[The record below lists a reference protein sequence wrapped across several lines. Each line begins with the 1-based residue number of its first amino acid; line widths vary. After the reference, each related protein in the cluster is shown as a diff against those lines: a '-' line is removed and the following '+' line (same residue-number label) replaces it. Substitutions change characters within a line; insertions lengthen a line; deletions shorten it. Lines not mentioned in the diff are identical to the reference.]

1 MNETN
6 AKHYGFTEKELSFI
20 TSYDIKHRM
29 GSKSEGE
36 E

>member
-6 AKHYGFTEKELSFI
+6 AKHYVFTEKELSFI
-20 TSYDIKHRM
+20 TTYDIKHRM
-29 GSKSEGE
+29 SGELEGE